1 SNTLF
6 EIEQGSKIAFKTAD
20 VLDGVVNAIQKI
32 AETNNIL
39 SENSKDQAYAV
50 EQADIGI
57 GRISEVVQSNSAA
70 AQESSATS
78 QELSAQAMSMHDL
91 VSRFQLK

>member
-1 SNTLF
+1 MF

-32 AETNNIL
+32 AETNNVL
-39 SENSKDQAYAV
+39 ADNSKDQAYAV

-70 AQESSATS
+70 AEESSATS
-78 QELSAQAMSMHDL
+78 KELSAQATNMDEL
-91 VSRFQLK
+91 VAKFQLRA